1 MKCSCDDWIGGVV
14 CKDVVLMYVIIC
26 VVDLRCWCL
35 YVEYCPDGDHVG
47 FQVGFLKQ
55 YVCCF

>member
-26 VVDLRCWCL
+26 VVDLRCL
-35 YVEYCPDGDHVG
+35 YGLCGWRFVFICRILP
-47 FQVGFLKQ
+47 
-55 YVCCF
+55 